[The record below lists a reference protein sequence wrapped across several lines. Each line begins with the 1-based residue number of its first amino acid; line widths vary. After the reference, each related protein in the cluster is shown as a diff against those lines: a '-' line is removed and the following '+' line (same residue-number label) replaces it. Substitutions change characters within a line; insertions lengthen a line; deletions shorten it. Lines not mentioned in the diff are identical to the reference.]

1 MGDLLGS
8 FEQGFSLGDKILNTQ
23 RNRERQKDDDAWRDK
38 SRAQQETQWENQAA
52 DRLVAEEQAVED
64 KAWRDKTRTRQEKEW
79 GLGDLDREARI
90 KRESESH
97 ASSLATQKST
107 RDANAYNTKRQKKSD
122 YYQQNLPLIQNSLE
136 EWKRTG
142 SMSEIFDNENV
153 KGTPYDPRS
162 WTTDKYLAGTTVE
175 RLMPDVISGKIKP
188 DNPEFI
194 GAYGDFYK
202 ENVKASIGTKD
213 ESTGKTIKD
222 SRLTGVNFVADID
235 PKTPGNQNG
244 IVLSTEIT
252 YDDGSKSTKP
262 ITNNRSADPTDNPRV
277 IPIKDAMNDLTSQL
291 GMMREAVD
299 NPYFNDLLRKENKD
313 KSKTE
318 MTKEYLK
325 TLDKLDSDRAKALAD
340 ALTPDDEKRINAQ
353 FDSVALGIEKR
364 YGPYIGESKKSDRKV
379 NDPKAYNEMMVTV
392 RNIASDY
399 DVPAESMAEISNY
412 ILNGKMSLDQ
422 ASAFIADSFKGKK
435 GTTGVDKGDED
446 IINAMRNNQ
455 GQPPGQPE
463 QATPSQDEQ
472 LAKYQGLGDDEL
484 MSLVNQGDTAAI
496 QVLRNR
502 NLSRTKGRSLSLPGG
517 TTEQERELGKQR
529 LAEYN
534 RLIAEGKPEEAKIA
548 LTSIPQ
554 TAPTSLAQAGQ

>member
-1 MGDLLGS
+1 
-8 FEQGFSLGDKILNTQ
+8 
-23 RNRERQKDDDAWRDK
+23 
-38 SRAQQETQWENQAA
+38 
-52 DRLVAEEQAVED
+52 
-64 KAWRDKTRTRQEKEW
+64 
-79 GLGDLDREARI
+79 
-90 KRESESH
+90 
-97 ASSLATQKST
+97 
-107 RDANAYNTKRQKKSD
+107 
-122 YYQQNLPLIQNSLE
+122 
-136 EWKRTG
+136 
-142 SMSEIFDNENV
+142 
-153 KGTPYDPRS
+153 
-162 WTTDKYLAGTTVE
+162 
-175 RLMPDVISGKIKP
+175 
-188 DNPEFI
+188 
-194 GAYGDFYK
+194 
-202 ENVKASIGTKD
+202 
-213 ESTGKTIKD
+213 
-222 SRLTGVNFVADID
+222 
-235 PKTPGNQNG
+235 
-244 IVLSTEIT
+244 
-252 YDDGSKSTKP
+252 
-262 ITNNRSADPTDNPRV
+262 
-277 IPIKDAMNDLTSQL
+277 
-291 GMMREAVD
+291 
-299 NPYFNDLLRKENKD
+299 
-313 KSKTE
+313 